1 MNGTRARNLIME
13 SSSSQEFLYLGTRD
27 LFLIES
33 VKDSD
38 LFLTLKLLLPDK

>member
-1 MNGTRARNLIME
+1 ME
-13 SSSSQEFLYLGTRD
+13 SPSNQEFLSLGTRD

-38 LFLTLKLLLPDK
+38 LFLKLKLLLPDK

>member
-1 MNGTRARNLIME
+1 ME
-13 SSSSQEFLYLGTRD
+13 SPSSQEFLYLGTRD

-38 LFLTLKLLLPDK
+38 LFLRLKLLLPDK